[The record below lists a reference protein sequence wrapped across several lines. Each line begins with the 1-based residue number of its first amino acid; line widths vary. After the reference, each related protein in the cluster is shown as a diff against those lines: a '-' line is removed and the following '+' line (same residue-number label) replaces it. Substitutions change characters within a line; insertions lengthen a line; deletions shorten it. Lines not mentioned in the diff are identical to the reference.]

1 MGLNRHESGGPER
14 DARLDAL
21 YAHTGRETPRTE
33 IDDAI
38 RAAARKAVGS
48 GPRVLGVPLRRW
60 GVPISVAAVVVVS
73 VTLVTL
79 MRDEGAGQFEEGYS
93 PSGRAESKEKPAD
106 APVGGTAR
114 EALEIPMPAR
124 QAPTVIPQAPPAP
137 AAEAG
142 AASTAEEPRMYRRST
157 APAGIRP
164 APTEARP
171 GEMGESMADKD
182 QKASAPQPAAPMPQS
197 TGKKPA
203 AGAVGALRESESQL
217 RSAPARTDRPRV
229 PVQAPKKSERSRMDD
244 RVARLV
250 SALNEADPKS
260 WLEKIQELRREG
272 QDEEADA
279 LIAEFKRRFPAYPIP
294 QAEAERLR

>member
-1 MGLNRHESGGPER
+1 MALNRHESGDSDR

-21 YAHTGRETPRTE
+21 YARTRREAPRTE
-33 IDDAI
+33 IDDAV
-38 RAAARKAVGS
+38 RAAARKAIGS
-48 GPRVLGVPLRRW
+48 RPRGLGAPLRRW
-60 GVPISVAAVVVVS
+60 GVPISIAAVVVVS
-73 VTLVTL
+73 VTLVNL
-79 MRDEGAGQFEEGYS
+79 MREEGAGHFEEGYS
-93 PSGRAESKEKPAD
+93 PSERAESNEKPAD
-106 APVGGTAR
+106 APVGGTVR
-114 EALEIPMPAR
+114 ETLEVPKPAR

-182 QKASAPQPAAPMPQS
+182 QKAPAPQPAPMPQS

-203 AGAVGALRESESQL
+203 AGAVGGLGESESQL
-217 RSAPARTDRPRV
+217 GSAPARTDRPRV
-229 PVQAPKKSERSRMDD
+229 PVQAPKKSERSQMDD
-244 RVARLV
+244 RVAKLA

-260 WLEKIQELRREG
+260 WLEKIQALRREG

-279 LIAEFKRRFPAYPIP
+279 LIAEFKRRFPAYPLP
-294 QAEAERLR
+294 QAEADRLR